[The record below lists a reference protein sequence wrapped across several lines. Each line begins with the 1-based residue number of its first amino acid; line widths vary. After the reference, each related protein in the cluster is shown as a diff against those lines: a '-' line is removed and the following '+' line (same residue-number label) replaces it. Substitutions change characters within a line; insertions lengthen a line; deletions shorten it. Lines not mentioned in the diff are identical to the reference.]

1 MLGKLIKYEFKSTSR
16 VMWFLYG
23 ALIIVGALLGFIL
36 RIDDDSFN
44 LSIMPFYASSE
55 TTQKALQITLG
66 ALGGIYVLMIQA
78 IFIMTII
85 MIITRFNRN
94 LLGGEGYLMH
104 TLPVKT
110 HSLIMS
116 KGIVAV
122 IWGAIAVL
130 AGILSGLFFSITSG
144 ILGLIIKENAWGEI
158 WRTIREMMGVNT
170 VLFIIA
176 IVVGCISTVL
186 AFYFAMAIGNLA
198 NKNKFLYAVLAYV
211 GIQIVLSVILSIIGI
226 NGGGAIG
233 LLLGPE
239 NLRGFLI
246 TSIIEQLILCVGFFF
261 GTNYILKNKL
271 NLA

>member
-23 ALIIVGALLGFIL
+23 ALIVVGALLGFIL
-36 RIDDDSFN
+36 RVDDDSFD

-55 TTQKALQITLG
+55 TAQRALQITLG

-110 HSLIMS
+110 HNLILS
-116 KGIVAV
+116 KGIVAI
-122 IWGAIAVL
+122 IWGAIAIA

-144 ILGLIIKENAWGEI
+144 ILGLIIKENAWEQI
-158 WRTIREMMGVNT
+158 WRSIQEIMGLNT
-170 VLFIIA
+170 ALFIIA
-176 IVVGCISTVL
+176 IVIGSIATVL

-211 GIQIVLSVILSIIGI
+211 GIQIVLSIILSVIGI
-226 NGGGAIG
+226 NGGGATALLIG
-233 LLLGPE
+233 PG
-239 NLRGFLI
+239 NLRSFLI
-246 TSIIEQLILCVGFFF
+246 TSIVEQLILCVGFFF

>member
-23 ALIIVGALLGFIL
+23 ALIVVGALLGFML
-36 RIDDDSFN
+36 RIDDDSN

-55 TTQKALQITLG
+55 TTQKALQITMG

-110 HSLIMS
+110 HNLILS
-116 KGIVAV
+116 KGIVAI

-130 AGILSGLFFSITSG
+130 SGILSGLFFSITSG
-144 ILGLIIKENAWGEI
+144 VLGLIIKENAWAQI
-158 WRTIREMMGVNT
+158 WGSIKEMFGLNT

-176 IVVGCISTVL
+176 IVIGCISTVM

-211 GIQIVLSVILSIIGI
+211 GIQVVLSIIVSVIGI
-226 NGGGAIG
+226 NGGGIVG
-233 LLLGPE
+233 LMFGPD

-246 TSIIEQLILCVGFFF
+246 QSIIEGLILIVGFFF
-261 GTNYILKNKL
+261 GTTYILKNKL